1 MVKHSSFE
9 SGHRALDWVQTRYLT
24 WTAWGLLIVLFALLQ
39 GMPHAFE
46 IAGARPLFLVPLVV
60 GIALFNGPIGGAA
73 AGLAA
78 GLLWDLYATHVYGF
92 NGLVLMVIGCVAGLL
107 IWLLLRNNWL
117 TGTLLAIAAV
127 FTQVLLEWLFCV
139 CVPGTEG
146 AWLILWKCMLPNVL
160 YTAVLSPL
168 FYWLSRGVVRFLRNR
183 F

>member
-1 MVKHSSFE
+1 MKHSSLE
-9 SGHRALDWVQTRYLT
+9 NGRRALDWVQTRYLA
-24 WTAWGLLIVLFALLQ
+24 WTAWGLLIALFALLQ

-78 GLLWDLYATHVYGF
+78 GLLWDLYATHIYGF
-92 NGLVLMVIGCVAGLL
+92 NGLLLMIIGCVAGLL
-107 IWLLLRNNWL
+107 IWLLIRNNWL
-117 TGTLLAIAAV
+117 TGSLLAAAAV

-139 CVPGTEG
+139 AFAGADG
-146 AWLILWKCMLPNVL
+146 AWRILWSCMLPNAL
-160 YTAVLSPL
+160 YTALLSPL
-168 FYWLSRGVVRFLRNR
+168 FYWLTKAVMRFLRQR